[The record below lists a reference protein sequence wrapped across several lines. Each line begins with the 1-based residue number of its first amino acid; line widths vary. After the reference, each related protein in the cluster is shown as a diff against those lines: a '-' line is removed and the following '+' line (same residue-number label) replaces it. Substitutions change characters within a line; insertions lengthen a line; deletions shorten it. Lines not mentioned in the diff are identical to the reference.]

1 MCIRDS
7 GSRVA
12 IIGAGGIGFDV
23 AEYLTHEGTPSSQ
36 NIALF
41 LKEWGIDPK
50 QEARGGIEGVVA
62 APHPPARKVY
72 LLQRSKGKLG
82 AKLGKTTGWVHRSTL
97 KTKKVEMISSVQYQK
112 IDDAGLHI
120 TVNGEYRLLE
130 VDNVVICAGQV
141 PLRKMFDELKAAGVS
156 VNLIGGADE
165 ASELDAKR
173 AINQGARMAA
183 AV

>member
-1 MCIRDS
+1 MELREELEELATASDPDS
-7 GSRVA
+7 A
-12 IIGAGGIGFDV
+12 IDHF
-23 AEYLTHEGTPSSQ
+23 E
-36 NIALF
+36 
-41 LKEWGIDPK
+41 K
-50 QEARGGIEGVVA
+50 QI
-62 APHPPARKVY
+62 KQ
-72 LLQRSKGKLG
+72 LD
-82 AKLGKTTGWVHRSTL
+82 
-97 KTKKVEMISSVQYQK
+97 QK

-120 TVNGEYRLLE
+120 TVNGEERLLE